1 MAGKK
6 TFYTL
11 LILLT
16 FTSLMSSSCGLSSLV
31 GEELSPVP
39 EDTKEPLRSVREDGE
54 KTAQPVATKVPDNQ
68 VKTLQDVRS
77 AVIQIEFEGTF
88 VDPEFGEYSES
99 GTGSGFIIDESGLAV
114 TNNHVVT
121 GAALLK
127 VYIGGDTTKTYNAQ
141 IIGVSEC
148 SDLALIDI
156 EGEGYPYLAWYSDP
170 IQVGLEVYAA
180 GFPLGDP
187 EYTLTKGI
195 VSKENAGGESS
206 WASVDSVIEHDATI
220 NPGNSG
226 GPLIS
231 QNGQVVGV
239 NYASFAAASQ
249 YFAIGRDAAIPL
261 IEKFKKGENVDTLGI
276 NGVAVVS
283 GDGTISGVWASS
295 IKSGSAADEAGIQ
308 PGDLLTT
315 MENINLGSD
324 GTMASYCDIIRTQGD
339 ENTLGVEV
347 VRFPTQ
353 QLLEGQING
362 RALSVVE
369 DLGFASEPDTGEQE
383 EVVVEKEEELPAD
396 TGGYELWTDST
407 GALEV
412 SVPSSWQDTYSAVW
426 ENVWEL
432 SNGKTINFRAADM
445 ILAPDIDAYLDFYGP
460 GVQLSA
466 SRDWGNIGGY
476 IQLLDGLEF
485 NYIDICKKE
494 ERDSYIDEAFEGG
507 YDWWN
512 CDSTDFLILAARPI
526 ADPTAYL
533 VLVRIAF
540 DSSSEPDWEFVD
552 EILNTFNVSD
562 YYSLP

>member
-1 MAGKK
+1 MTGKK

-16 FTSLMSSSCGLSSLV
+16 LTSLMLSSCGLASLV

-39 EDTKEPLRSVREDGE
+39 EDTKEPVRSVQEDEE
-54 KTAQPVATKVPDNQ
+54 KTAQPVATMVPDNQ
-68 VKTLQDVRS
+68 VKTLQDVKS
-77 AVIQIEFEGTF
+77 AVIQIEFEGTY
-88 VDPEFGEYSES
+88 VDPEFGEYSEF
-99 GTGSGFIIDESGLAV
+99 GTGTGFIIDESGLAV

-156 EGEGYPYLAWYSDP
+156 EGEGYPYLTWYSDP

-226 GPLIS
+226 GPLVS
-231 QNGQVVGV
+231 EDGQVVGV

-249 YFAIGRDAAIPL
+249 YFAIGQDAAIPL
-261 IEKFKKGENVDTLGI
+261 IEKFKEGENVDTLGI

-283 GDGTISGVWASS
+283 GDGTISGVWVSS
-295 IKSGSAADEAGIQ
+295 IKSGSAADEAGIE

-315 MENINLGSD
+315 MENITLGSD

-362 RALSVVE
+362 RTLSVVE

-396 TGGYELWTDST
+396 TGGFELWTDST
-407 GALEV
+407 GALQV

-445 ILAPDIDAYLDFYGP
+445 ILAPDIDAYLDLYGP
-460 GVQLSA
+460 GVQFSA

-485 NYIDICKKE
+485 NYIDICRKE
-494 ERDSYIDEAFEGG
+494 ERDSYVDEAFEGG
-507 YDWWN
+507 YDWWD
-512 CDSTDFLILAARPI
+512 CYSTDLLVLAVRPI

-533 VLVRIAF
+533 ALIRIAF
-540 DSSSEPDWEFVD
+540 DSSSDADWEFVD
-552 EILNTFNVSD
+552 EILNTFDVID